1 MQKRGKTK
9 EIKQTKRGQ
18 LSYLLCTDRNEM
30 GLRGLPTWTDI
41 GLAPIGFVVYLILAF
56 ALMLVFNLLPWF
68 DANQIQETG
77 LDSCISIADAIIA
90 YLKLAVIAPIIEEII
105 FRGWL
110 YGKLRNCL
118 LAKFSDRTSMLVSIF
133 IVSLVFGMLHGQWNA
148 GVNMFAMSIVLCG
161 LRETTGTIYSGIL
174 MHIIKNGVAFCVIMF
189 T

>member
-1 MQKRGKTK
+1 MQGRGKTK
-9 EIKQTKRGQ
+9 KTKKAKRSQ
-18 LSYLLCTDRNEM
+18 LSYFLHTDRNEM
-30 GLRGLPTWTDI
+30 GLEGLPTWTDI
-41 GLAPIGFVVYLILAF
+41 GLAPIGFVLYLVLAF
-56 ALMLVFNLLPWF
+56 GLMWIFSLFPWF
-68 DANQIQETG
+68 DASQAQETG
-77 LDSCISIADAIIA
+77 LDSFITSADAIIA
-90 YLKLAVIAPIIEEII
+90 YLRLVVVAPLIEEII

-118 LAKFSDRTSMLVSIF
+118 LARFSDRTSMLISIFVVSIA
-133 IVSLVFGMLHGQWNA
+133 FGVAHGQWNA